1 MSSEPTPTRRPIA
14 ALRVSTVALLGIVAA
29 VALPAGAT
37 ALVVSGSFD
46 GHHKQQDLGLAGPAI
61 TRVVVVNE
69 NGSIHVTGDAALI
82 GVTGKADLNWH
93 TMSHSGSPT
102 ITEQYADGVLT
113 LTKDCDGG
121 DCTADIDIH
130 VPPTISLRAT
140 TTDAG
145 ITVTNIS
152 GGVDLHSTNAG
163 ISANKL
169 GAGDASMHTT
179 NGRIDASFAGGPKNI
194 VAHTT
199 NSPVVIT
206 TDGRTPYYDQV
217 VTSNANENLDNH
229 PERYA
234 DNLIDVQTSNSPVTI
249 K

>member
-29 VALPAGAT
+29 VAVPAGAT

-61 TRVVVVNE
+61 TRVVVVDA
-69 NGSIHVTGDAALI
+69 NGSVHITGDAALI

-93 TMSHSGSPT
+93 TMSDGSAPT
-102 ITEQYADGVLT
+102 VREQYADGVLR

-121 DCTADIDIH
+121 NCTADIDIR
-130 VPPTISLRAT
+130 VPPTVSVQVT
-140 TTDAG
+140 TTNAG
-145 ITVTNIS
+145 ISVSNVS
-152 GGVDLHSTNAG
+152 GGVDLHTTNAA
-163 ISANKL
+163 ISADKL
-169 GAGDASMHTT
+169 GAGDAAMYSS

-194 VAHTT
+194 VAHTS
-199 NSPVVIT
+199 NEPVVIT
-206 TDGRTPYYDQV
+206 TDGRTQYYDQV
-217 VTSNANENLDNH
+217 VTSNANEDLRNQNRH
-229 PERYA
+229 A
-234 DNLIDVQTSNSPVTI
+234 DNTIDVETSNAPVTI